1 MSVVSTKQ
9 RLETLKSW
17 IQYMKRGSKEV
28 KRKKYGKK
36 RR

>member
-1 MSVVSTKQ
+1 MSVTSTKQ
-9 RLETLKSW
+9 KLETLKSW
-17 IQYMKRGSKEV
+17 IQYMKIGKKET